1 MADDFPWSITSI
13 IFTVAKGTSLS
24 TIKIIQ
30 RPYDK

>member
-13 IFTVAKGTSLS
+13 IFVAKGTSLS